1 MMAAPVDP
9 GSRDTFR
16 QRLESIPQAHPA
28 AVALVDLDGFKRLND
43 QHGRGVGDRVL
54 ERMART
60 LTGSLPDDAF
70 VARLG
75 GDEFGILLP
84 GRSAESALILFE
96 EIRAYLAT
104 HPLPET
110 GRPATISVGIAARP
124 PHGITFD
131 ELMRAA
137 DQAMYRAKADGRDRV
152 AIHVDEKMVMKS
164 NYYDRAA
171 LARLAKLAENTG
183 RTEASLLREAL
194 DDLFRK
200 HAASL

>member
-1 MMAAPVDP
+1 MTNLSEL
-9 GSRDTFR
+9 GTRDTFR
-16 QRLESIPQAHPA
+16 QHFESIPDGHPVA
-28 AVALVDLDGFKRLND
+28 IALVDLDGFKQVND
-43 QHGRGVGDRVL
+43 ELGRTAGDRL
-54 ERMART
+54 LDRMART
-60 LTGSLPDDAF
+60 LTGSLPDDVV

-84 GRSAESALILFE
+84 ARSAESALILFE
-96 EIRAYLAT
+96 EIRAHLAA
-104 HPLPET
+104 HAPPET
-110 GRPATISVGIAARP
+110 GRSATISVGIAARP
-124 PHGITFD
+124 PHGATFD
-131 ELMRAA
+131 ELLRAA
-137 DQAMYRAKADGRDRV
+137 DQAMYRAKAEGRDRV

-171 LARLAKLAENTG
+171 LARLAKLADNTG

>member
-1 MMAAPVDP
+1 MSDIMNLPD
-9 GSRDTFR
+9 RDTFR
-16 QRLESIPQAHPA
+16 QRFEAIPA
-28 AVALVDLDGFKRLND
+28 AQPVALGLVDLDGFKQVND
-43 QHGRGVGDRVL
+43 ELGHSVGDQVL

-60 LTGSLPDDAF
+60 LVGSLPDDAV

-75 GDEFGILLP
+75 GDEFGAWLP

-96 EIRAYLAT
+96 EIRVHLAT

-110 GRPATISVGIAARP
+110 GRPATVSVGVAARP
-124 PHGITFD
+124 PHGATFD
-131 ELMRAA
+131 ELLRAA
-137 DQAMYRAKADGRDRV
+137 DQAMYRAKAEGRNRV
-152 AIHVDEKMVMKS
+152 AIYVDEKMVMKT

-171 LARLAKLAENTG
+171 LARLAKLAENTR

-200 HAASL
+200 HASSL